1 MPAVSI
7 SSSPVIAA
15 PNPPSGAGGPAPAS
29 TDAESANA
37 FASVLSGQMNGAPGA
52 APSGS
57 EAGRSSDK
65 PVSAESSAE
74 SAADGF
80 ASLLPILFGT
90 ASGTDGKAVRA
101 DEGAIAA
108 DGGDGVAAQAEL
120 ALALLAAP
128 AGTEA
133 GQPAPERLSVP
144 DRPPVAAPAF
154 AGNGAVGSGDAA
166 SPAAILAAAAETK
179 APRHGT
185 DAFTTLES
193 PKPGSPVAAAPD
205 GFEKLRAEGA
215 MRDAGPDVGE
225 LAPDRPTAQQA
236 LAHVQA
242 AASRHAAEG
251 TYHVAPAVG
260 TRQWESAI
268 GNSLV
273 FMTGQQQNRAEIVLT
288 PPQLGRIEISL
299 TVNAS
304 NEATATFV
312 SASPAVQEAL
322 TNAVPRL
329 KEILADAG
337 ITLSQADVNAGSPE
351 QSPGGN
357 GDSPRRPATADF
369 GDDGGARTVAAGH
382 WPGAGRGLV
391 DVFA

>member
-7 SSSPVIAA
+7 PSSPVITA
-15 PNPPSGAGGPAPAS
+15 PSAPSGASGAATAA
-29 TDAESANA
+29 TDPDSANA
-37 FASVLSGQMNGAPGA
+37 FASVLNGQMNGAPDA
-52 APSGS
+52 APSGR
-57 EAGRSSDK
+57 EAGPSGDQAAG
-65 PVSAESSAE
+65 AESSADN
-74 SAADGF
+74 AAD
-80 ASLLPILFGT
+80 ALANLLPMLFGT
-90 ASGTDGKAVRA
+90 MVGADGKAVRA
-101 DEGAIAA
+101 DEETTGA

-128 AGTEA
+128 AGIGA
-133 GQPAPERLSVP
+133 GQAATERRPASDL
-144 DRPPVAAPAF
+144 PPVTTPAVP
-154 AGNGAVGSGDAA
+154 GNAVATRGDAA
-166 SPAAILAAAAETK
+166 ISPAILAAAGEAE
-179 APRHGT
+179 APRHGP
-185 DAFTTLES
+185 DVLAAGS
-193 PKPGSPVAAAPD
+193 PKPGNPVAAAPD
-205 GFEKLRAEGA
+205 GIEKLRAESA
-215 MRDAGPDVGE
+215 MRDAAPNAGE
-225 LAPDRPTAQQA
+225 LPPARALPEPA
-236 LAHVQA
+236 LAQIQA
-242 AASRHAAEG
+242 ATSRHAATEG

-273 FMTGQQQNRAEIVLT
+273 FMTGQQHSRAEIVLT
-288 PPQLGRIEISL
+288 PPQMGRIEISL

-369 GDDGGARTVAAGH
+369 GGDGGARTTAGQ
-382 WPGAGRGLV
+382 WSSVGRGLV